1 MKIEIALDGATIV
14 ATLEGNPTARDF
26 LNLLPLSV
34 TLEDYAATE
43 KIFHLPRKLTIQG
56 APDGYEP
63 RAGDIAYY
71 APWGNIA
78 IFYKDFRYSPGLVK
92 LGVISTGRDVLTRSA
107 SMNATI
113 ALAP

>member
-1 MKIEIALDGATIV
+1 MNIEIAIEGANIQ
-14 ATLEGNPTARDF
+14 ASLEDNPTAKDF
-26 LNLLPLSV
+26 LSLLPLPV

-43 KIFHLPRKLTIQG
+43 KITYLPRKLSTQG

-78 IFYKDFRYSPGLVK
+78 IFYKDFRFSPGLVK
-92 LGVISTGRDVLTRSA
+92 LGRIAHGLEMLRRPGPTKGTIVLA
-107 SMNATI
+107 
-113 ALAP
+113 